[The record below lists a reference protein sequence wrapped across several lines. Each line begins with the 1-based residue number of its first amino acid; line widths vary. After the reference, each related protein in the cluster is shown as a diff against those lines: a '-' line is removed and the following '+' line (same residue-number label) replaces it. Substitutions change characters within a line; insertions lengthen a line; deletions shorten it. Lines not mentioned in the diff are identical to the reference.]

1 MKKMPM
7 CNTISYLMVQICKA
21 HRNKANELLGMHE
34 LHAGQELMLEHVSQQ
49 EGITL
54 NELTTEMGVSAV
66 TTTRMV
72 GRLEKNGFLEKVK
85 CSEDQRAIRVYL
97 TDKGKE
103 TACEIAKR
111 TWGELEEQMTANL
124 STEEKVLLKR
134 LLMQVLENFS

>member
-1 MKKMPM
+1 M

-34 LHAGQELMLEHVSQQ
+34 LHAGQELMLEHISQQ

-85 CSEDQRAIRVYL
+85 CCEDQRAIRVFL

-103 TACEIAKR
+103 TACATAKR

-134 LLMQVLENFS
+134 LLMQVLENFSQ

>member
-1 MKKMPM
+1 M
-7 CNTISYLMVQICKA
+7 CNTISFLMVQICKA

-34 LHAGQELMLEHVSQQ
+34 LHAGQELMLEHISQQ

-85 CSEDQRAIRVYL
+85 CCEDQRAIRVFL

-103 TACEIAKR
+103 TACETAKR

-134 LLMQVLENFS
+134 LLMQVLENFSQ